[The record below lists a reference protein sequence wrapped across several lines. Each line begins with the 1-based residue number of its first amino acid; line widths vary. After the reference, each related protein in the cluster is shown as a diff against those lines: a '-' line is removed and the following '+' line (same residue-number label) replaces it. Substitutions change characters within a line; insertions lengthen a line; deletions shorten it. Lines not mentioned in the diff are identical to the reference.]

1 MSLISCPKCGKRISD
16 KAAEC
21 PACGYCPDAIPYE
34 KEPLKQ
40 VASDD
45 HAVKRGA
52 RRHLSPVFL
61 AVAALAI
68 AGVSFT
74 GGFMLSGFIEADPLH
89 ENPDGTTVVVDDGEP
104 SAPADAAAGS
114 ASVIKPEGEWKDSFS
129 WQTGDETYPFSV
141 SNEDFPPEGI
151 GALTPLEKHSSSYP
165 FQINLADAETT
176 DSLPGIGFC
185 MAGDHG
191 GYSYDYELKQVET
204 TEITVLDRSG
214 EKRKAMVNTKLALTG
229 LIGERD
235 DKERLIC
242 QNCYL
247 LKDEN
252 GEVYLAIP
260 DMEGADNYVL
270 YC

>member
-1 MSLISCPKCGKRISD
+1 
-16 KAAEC
+16 
-21 PACGYCPDAIPYE
+21 
-34 KEPLKQ
+34 
-40 VASDD
+40 
-45 HAVKRGA
+45 
-52 RRHLSPVFL
+52 
-61 AVAALAI
+61 
-68 AGVSFT
+68 
-74 GGFMLSGFIEADPLH
+74 
-89 ENPDGTTVVVDDGEP
+89 
-104 SAPADAAAGS
+104 
-114 ASVIKPEGEWKDSFS
+114 
-129 WQTGDETYPFSV
+129 
-141 SNEDFPPEGI
+141 
-151 GALTPLEKHSSSYP
+151 
-165 FQINLADAETT
+165 
-176 DSLPGIGFC
+176 

-260 DMEGADNYVL
+260 DMEGADNYIL
-270 YC
+270 YR